1 VTAGREKIAIDKHER
16 ALGRRRCQRAAP
28 AEGDFAPGLKL
39 LIRRVAAVFPQR
51 PSNVVDDWMVPS
63 AS

>member
-1 VTAGREKIAIDKHER
+1 MRGGEGREKIAIDKHE
-16 ALGRRRCQRAAP
+16 RCQRAAP

-39 LIRRVAAVFPQR
+39 LIRRVAAVFPQW